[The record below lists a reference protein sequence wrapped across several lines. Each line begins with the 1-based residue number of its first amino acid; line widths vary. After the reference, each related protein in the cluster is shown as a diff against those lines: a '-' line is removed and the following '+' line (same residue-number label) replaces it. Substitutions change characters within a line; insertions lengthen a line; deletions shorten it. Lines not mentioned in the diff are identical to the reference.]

1 MKLRGP
7 PGKRKTKRSGAWF
20 SLGKWLVF
28 LAVVLVVL
36 YPRLDMLPRT
46 LHRYLNP
53 NTLINPDSP
62 ALAPLIAEF
71 DRQRDLNWGGSA
83 LTDEVEHFTY
93 SKVPYRHD
101 WNVWANVDYFPTVE
115 ETLEKGVE
123 DCDGR
128 AVVAASLLEHYGVD
142 AKLANDF
149 THVWVVT
156 EHGSAMQTAGG
167 NTAVVEGKDEGGINI
182 AWGRAI
188 KQTASASSWMISAF
202 PLYRELI
209 IVLAA
214 WLLLV
219 GTRKSLQLAVPAG
232 LVMLI
237 GLLLIRD
244 GETFRVWSTWVGW
257 LCLFGAVIFL
267 WQIPKTAKSR

>member
-7 PGKRKTKRSGAWF
+7 QQRRKKKRSGAWLTF
-20 SLGKWLVF
+20 AKWLTF

-46 LHRYLNP
+46 LQRYLNP
-53 NTLINPDSP
+53 NSLIDPQSP
-62 ALAPLIAEF
+62 ALAPLIEEF
-71 DRQRDLNWGGSA
+71 DRQRDLNWGGMA
-83 LTDEVEHFTY
+83 LTDEVEQFTY
-93 SKVPYRHD
+93 RKIPYRHD
-101 WNVWANVDYFPTVE
+101 WKVWANVDYFPTVE
-115 ETLEKGVE
+115 ETLQKGME

-156 EHGSAMQTAGG
+156 EHGNALETAGG
-167 NTAVVEGKDEGGINI
+167 NTAVVEGKEGGGLKIS
-182 AWGRAI
+182 WGRAI
-188 KQTASASSWMISAF
+188 KQTATASSWMISAF
-202 PLYRELI
+202 PLFRELI
-209 IVLAA
+209 ILLAA
-214 WLLLV
+214 WLLLT
-219 GTRKSLQLAVPAG
+219 GTRKSLQLATPAG

-244 GETFRVWSTWVGW
+244 GESFRMWSTWAGW
-257 LCLFGAVIFL
+257 LCLFGAVVYL
-267 WQIPKTAKSR
+267 WLLPKAEKTR